1 MRLPLCSSWYS
12 IEPARAPLA
21 AVAVVAASLAA
32 GAAHAANP
40 PRGADPLE
48 KLNRATYAF
57 NDALDRM
64 LARPA
69 AKAYRK
75 VVPETARNAISNAVA
90 NLEYPTTAL
99 NNALQGKFRDA
110 GSDTLRFLV
119 NSTIGI
125 GGLADPATKF
135 GLPANDEDFGQT
147 LGHWG
152 VPTGPYLVLPL
163 LGPSNFRDAS
173 GRVAD
178 RYTNAR
184 HYIGAGS
191 TELALAGVDV
201 LDKRTSL
208 LAADDAL
215 RRAFDPYALVRDAY
229 LQRREYLVRDGDVPE
244 PNYEDEP
251 LEEPIPVDAP
261 PEGGAEPPGNES
273 GTKPEPTP
281 PPAAAPPS
289 DAPADPSTGA
299 PPGTDAQ
306 AAAH

>member
-1 MRLPLCSSWYS
+1 MPLPLCSSRCS
-12 IEPARAPLA
+12 VERASAPLA
-21 AVAVVAASLAA
+21 AVAVLAASLAA
-32 GAAHAANP
+32 GAAHAASP
-40 PRGADPLE
+40 PKDADPLE

-75 VVPETARNAISNAVA
+75 VVPEPARNAISNAVA

-99 NNALQGKFRDA
+99 NDALQGKFRDA

-147 LGHWG
+147 LGRWG
-152 VPTGPYLVLPL
+152 VPTGPYLVLPF
-163 LGPSNFRDAS
+163 LGPSNLRDAP

-191 TELALAGVDV
+191 TELALLGVDV

-244 PNYEDEP
+244 PTYEDEP

-261 PEGGAEPPGNES
+261 PEGGAEPGTES
-273 GTKPEPTP
+273 GAEPEATP

-289 DAPADPSTGA
+289 DAPADPSTGT
-299 PPGTDAQ
+299 PPGADAQ